1 MARTTRHRALS
12 LLLGAATGGGLWW
25 LGTDPVLATAAG
37 ISVLVLGLIGGRLVR
52 AHPDYTSSGS
62 SWRDN
67 RWNAAGMVFVI
78 VVAFQ
83 AVFAVPVSFADQVGL
98 HVVVIATFLIGYFAG
113 GLDALERGS
122 AENPDGQSEAV
133 TSADD

>member
-1 MARTTRHRALS
+1 MARTIRHRALS
-12 LLLGAATGGGLWW
+12 LLLGTATGAGLWW
-25 LGTDPVLATAAG
+25 LGTGPVLATAAG
-37 ISVLVLGLIGGRLVR
+37 ISVLVLGLAGGRLVR
-52 AHPDYTSSGS
+52 DHPGYSSGDG

-67 RWNAAGMVFVI
+67 RWNAAGLAFVI

-113 GLDALERGS
+113 GLDALERGP
-122 AENPDGQSEAV
+122 AENSDGRSEAV
-133 TSADD
+133 ASADD